1 MKPLLGNKIAIL
13 AASGFDETDM
23 IAAQRALSAAGAT
36 VRLISPDNGLVNGWD
51 GKGWGHNFPV
61 DAALNTA
68 LGVDYEGLV
77 IIGGQR
83 SFDKLKLTAHTK
95 RFIGSFF
102 MAQKPIVA
110 MGDAVNAL
118 MDAEQRGADNILAV
132 SGEEGR
138 EALVAAMVNHLSNT
152 QAHPPEMDKV
162 AA

>member
-1 MKPLLGNKIAIL
+1 MKSLLGTKIAIL
-13 AASGFDETDM
+13 AANGFDEADM

-36 VRLISPDNGLVNGWD
+36 VRLVSSDNGLVNGWD

-95 RFIGSFF
+95 RFIGSFL

-110 MGDAVNAL
+110 MGEAAQEL
-118 MDAEQRGADNILAV
+118 MEADQRDAENILIDVDRDALAQKIV
-132 SGEEGR
+132 S
-138 EALVAAMVNHLSNT
+138 HLA
-152 QAHPPEMDKV
+152 QAQIVDKV